1 MNIDKLSSHVNNGE
15 IHEVNLVS
23 MEGGSYV
30 LHAILEGVSQPV
42 ASDNGATIHVASV
55 EEARKV
61 LAGVADIKLFL
72 VQGNAHDEMIGNPEE
87 GNHIMREEIPLRSSL
102 KSSPL

>member
-15 IHEVNLVS
+15 VSEVNLVS

-42 ASDNGATIHVASV
+42 ADAKGATLHVASV

-61 LAGVADIKLFL
+61 LSGVADIKLFL
-72 VQGNAHDEMIGNPEE
+72 VQGNAHDEMIGNPE
-87 GNHIMREEIPLRSSL
+87 GGHQVMREEIPLRSSL
-102 KSSPL
+102 

>member
-1 MNIDKLSSHVNNGE
+1 MNIDKLSSHVNNGDVS
-15 IHEVNLVS
+15 EVNLVS

-42 ASDNGATIHVASV
+42 ADAKGATLHVASV

-61 LAGVADIKLFL
+61 LSGVADIKLFL

-87 GNHIMREEIPLRSSL
+87 GRQVRREEIPLRSSL
-102 KSSPL
+102 